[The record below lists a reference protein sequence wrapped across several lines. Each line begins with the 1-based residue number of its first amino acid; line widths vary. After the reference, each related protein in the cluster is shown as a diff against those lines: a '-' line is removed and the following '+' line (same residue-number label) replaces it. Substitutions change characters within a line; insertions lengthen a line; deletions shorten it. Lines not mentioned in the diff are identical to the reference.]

1 MKLSAFRLISLMFSL
16 VIDSTLADRLRLL
29 ASSGTKSGLGERF
42 VDETGGEDDDW
53 TSESFSLSFE
63 LLFVSNV
70 IERLMKLK
78 PDDDDASVLVLPVLS
93 VSPFAVEFVANVCRS
108 HGKS

>member
-1 MKLSAFRLISLMFSL
+1 MKLSALRLISLMFSL
-16 VIDSTLADRLRLL
+16 VIDSTLTDRLRLL
-29 ASSGTKSGLGERF
+29 SISPTSSGLGERF

-63 LLFVSNV
+63 LLFVNNV
-70 IERLMKLK
+70 IERLMKLR
-78 PDDDDASVLVLPVLS
+78 PDDDDVSVLVLPVLS
-93 VSPFAVEFVANVCRS
+93 VHPFVVEFEANVCRS

>member
-1 MKLSAFRLISLMFSL
+1 MKLSALRLISLMFSL
-16 VIDSTLADRLRLL
+16 VIDSTLTDLLRLL
-29 ASSGTKSGLGERF
+29 TSSGTKSGLGERF
-42 VDETGGEDDDW
+42 VDETGGDDDDW

-63 LLFVSNV
+63 LLFVNNV

-78 PDDDDASVLVLPVLS
+78 PDDDDASVLVLPVFS
-93 VSPFAVEFVANVCRS
+93 VPPFADEFEANVCRS

>member
-1 MKLSAFRLISLMFSL
+1 MFSL
-16 VIDSTLADRLRLL
+16 VIDSTLADRFRL
-29 ASSGTKSGLGERF
+29 ATSSGSSSGLGERF

-63 LLFVSNV
+63 LLFVSKV

-78 PDDDDASVLVLPVLS
+78 PDDDDASVLVLPVIS
-93 VSPFAVEFVANVCRS
+93 VPPFAVEFEAKVCRS
-108 HGKS
+108 HGKSW